1 MGAEAAAQSPP
12 DARSSGAAANDALA
26 RGLML
31 MRASNLSVVR
41 LQLAVERRDRACV
54 LERIDDLAALD
65 RKLRALVRELPV
77 SAPGFDPIE
86 RELEEQSGIL
96 AREKLALVSGV
107 VRRGSEPPLPRIVSA
122 GCRLENS
129 GDRAIHGGTPD
140 PAQGGSAVTLLL
152 GPELVRDEAGQD
164 PSPSDRAS
172 RSVWPWIA
180 AAAILLLVV
189 AASWIVAASDTD
201 LITRFLEISGG

>member
-1 MGAEAAAQSPP
+1 MGAEAAAHSPP

-65 RKLRALVRELPV
+65 RKLRALVHELPV
-77 SAPGFDPIE
+77 SAPGLDPIE
-86 RELEEQSGIL
+86 RALEEQSDIL

-107 VRRGSEPPLPRIVSA
+107 IRRGSEPLPRIVPV
-122 GCRLENS
+122 GCRLENH
-129 GDRAIHGGTPD
+129 GDPAIHGGTPN
-140 PAQGGSAVTLLL
+140 PVHSASAVTLLL
-152 GPELVRDEAGQD
+152 GPERDEAGQD
-164 PSPSDRAS
+164 QTPSGRAALPT
-172 RSVWPWIA
+172 WTWIA

-189 AASWIVAASDTD
+189 AASWMVAASDTD